1 MNEKKIYDKMKSDT
15 KEQFKSWKESR
26 NGDLKNNYV
35 TFLEML
41 FRLKQICNYTQLLC
55 KRQINQ
61 INGIDNKKEIRNL
74 NNFKI
79 SSKIEALKKRDL
91 IFQVFEEQQSNES
104 SNIDKAQLKKDLQV
118 LLGES

>member
-79 SSKIEALKKRDL
+79 SSKIEALVEFLNQNNNDNKSV
-91 IFQVFEEQQSNES
+91 VFSQ
-104 SNIDKAQLKKDLQV
+104 
-118 LLGES
+118 